1 MEDFE
6 LNRSTA
12 NAPTPSK
19 GGPSLVPLA
28 LIGVAVIGLVAGGAW
43 WYTHRPVAPTNT
55 SPKAVAATEAPL
67 TPPPAP
73 ELPPLER
80 MDRYLRKLLGALSTR
95 PELAKW
101 LATDGLMQQLAGAIE
116 AAAQGKSPAR
126 DFKVLAPAGPFTVAR
141 RSGRRTMDT
150 AGYRRYDGLV
160 ATVTSIDASA
170 VAKIYQTIR
179 PRLNEAYRKRGHPE
193 GDVDLLVKEALARLI
208 ETPVLQEPIGL
219 VEGSGTRW
227 AYADPK
233 IEALSPSQKQ
243 LLRMGPDH
251 VDAVLVWLRALR
263 ASLEK

>member
-1 MEDFE
+1 
-6 LNRSTA
+6 
-12 NAPTPSK
+12 
-19 GGPSLVPLA
+19 
-28 LIGVAVIGLVAGGAW
+28 VAAIGLIAGGAW
-43 WYTHRPVAPTNT
+43 WLTRHPATPTNT
-55 SPKAVAATEAPL
+55 SSKAVAATEAPL
-67 TPPPAP
+67 TPPPTAP
-73 ELPPLER
+73 ELPALDQ
-80 MDRYLRKLLGALSTR
+80 MDPYLRKLLGALSTR
-95 PELAKW
+95 PELARW
-101 LATDGLMQQLAGAIE
+101 LATDGLMQQLAAAIE

-126 DFKVLAPAGPFTVAR
+126 DFKVLAPTSPFAVAR

-193 GDVDLLVKEALARLI
+193 GDIDPLVREALARLI
-208 ETPVLQEPIGL
+208 ETPVLRDPIGL
-219 VEGSGTRW
+219 VEGTGTRW

-251 VDAVLVWLRALR
+251 VDALLVWLRALNQ
-263 ASLEK
+263 ALQ